1 MMNFLQTKSNNPK
14 LKWTFPLP
22 DLKHLFEI
30 KNFRTFPS
38 PNSLYR
44 AQRDQGTRKNKKNLS
59 LSLKRNKNLFFLILK
74 KLSLFQIW
82 ILEKEK
88 NRKKEKEKEKKIQWS
103 WNIFQGANKES
114 LATRSSLHK
123 VNEFSSYLS
132 KVWVS
137 GNGPALPIWQCRYEP
152 VSKLSDIEN
161 GGMQGSGARV
171 DCITCLQKPYI
182 FAISQIY
189 TILHTIPVEWV
200 CTSLGN
206 RVKVLIFVHHGAVDE
221 VIA

>member
-59 LSLKRNKNLFFLILK
+59 LSQTKQKPFFSNTQKTFPLPNLNSGKRKEQK
-74 KLSLFQIW
+74 K
-82 ILEKEK
+82 
-88 NRKKEKEKEKKIQWS
+88 RKGKGKKIQWS

-161 GGMQGSGARV
+161 GGTQGSGARV